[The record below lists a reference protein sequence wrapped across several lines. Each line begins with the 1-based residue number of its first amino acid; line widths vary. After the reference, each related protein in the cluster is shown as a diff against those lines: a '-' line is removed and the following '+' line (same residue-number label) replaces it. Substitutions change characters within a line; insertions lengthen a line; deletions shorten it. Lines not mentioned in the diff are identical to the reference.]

1 MKKITP
7 SVEQLDSSARG
18 IINCNLYTLLA
29 GVKLLELLTQQFHYQ
44 VYRYNGNTHI
54 CAPKN
59 MPKVFIA
66 ALFVLASN

>member
-7 SVEQLDSSARG
+7 SLEQLDNSASG
-18 IINCNLYTLLA
+18 SINCNLYTLLV
-29 GVKLLELLTQQFHYQ
+29 GVKLLEVLTQQFHYQ
-44 VYRYNGNTHI
+44 VYRSNGNTHI